1 MAKFFTVKKIKSLPT
16 AAQSVFA
23 RQKARRIIGSEP
35 QKKADNINN
44 GKQHEQQNK
53 GDTMN
58 NGKF

>member
-23 RQKARRIIGSEP
+23 RQKARRIIGSAS
-35 QKKADNINN
+35 KKVDNINN

-53 GDTMN
+53 GDIMN